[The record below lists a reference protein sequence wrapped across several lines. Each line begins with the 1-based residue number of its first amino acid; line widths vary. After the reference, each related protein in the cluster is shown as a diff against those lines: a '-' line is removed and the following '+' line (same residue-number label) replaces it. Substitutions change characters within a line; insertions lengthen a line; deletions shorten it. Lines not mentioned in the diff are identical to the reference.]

1 MMTQQITH
9 ISPPYKEGNREE
21 YNILEIIL
29 CYRVVVILG
38 IKFTVIWLPI
48 WSTLREVGCMETGI

>member
-9 ISPPYKEGNREE
+9 ISPPYKEGNSEE
-21 YNILEIIL
+21 DNVLEIIL
-29 CYRVVVILG
+29 CYRVVMILG
-38 IKFTVIWLPI
+38 IKFTIIWLSI